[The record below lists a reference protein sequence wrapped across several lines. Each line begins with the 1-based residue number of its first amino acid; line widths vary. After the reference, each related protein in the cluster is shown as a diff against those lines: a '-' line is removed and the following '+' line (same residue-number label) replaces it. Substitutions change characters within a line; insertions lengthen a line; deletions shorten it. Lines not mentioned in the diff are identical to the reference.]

1 MNSPETVV
9 AAEAKPKKTATEYV
23 SVDMTDGRKV
33 DFPKSRKTSKL
44 IEVDEATGNV
54 SVRFDFVNGQTRTF
68 SINVLPQA
76 VALYA
81 AGHGIAQ
88 KLGDSYASCKEV
100 DDMVIAVDE
109 TYEQLT
115 KDGWRAASEPGDS
128 AAGASI
134 VIKAIMEA
142 TGKDI
147 GFVKAFLQGKL
158 DKAKVAGEK
167 LSRQDLY
174 NSFRVPSSKTG
185 QIIKRLEDEKLA
197 KSTKA
202 DANAL
207 LDEMGV

>member
-9 AAEAKPKKTATEYV
+9 AKKPATEYV
-23 SVDMTDGRKV
+23 DVTLTDGREVK
-33 DFPKSRKTSKL
+33 FPKSRKTSKT
-44 IEVDEATGNV
+44 IEVDEASGNV

-68 SINVLPQA
+68 SVNALPQA

-88 KLGDSYASCKEV
+88 KLGDAYASCKEV

-109 TYEQLT
+109 TFEQLL

-147 GFVKAFLQGKL
+147 GFVKAFLQKKL
-158 DKAKVAGEK
+158 DDAKTKGEK

-174 NSFRVPSSKTG
+174 NSFRVPGTKTG